1 MRRGWGFEEKR
12 GRGSG
17 GGGGGRVYSLE
28 KRTYCHDKYPNRPV
42 QFVCIL
48 LGIYIE

>member
-12 GRGSG
+12 GRGVWG
-17 GGGGGRVYSLE
+17 GGGGIQSRKAYRLSS
-28 KRTYCHDKYPNRPV
+28 HDKYPNGPV
-42 QFVCIL
+42 KCVCIL